1 MDTGIRDRV
10 VLVTG
15 ADNPAGIG
23 AATARAFA
31 REGAAL
37 FVTLLEGDE
46 REGVV
51 REIRDAGGRAHAAR
65 INLAD
70 PMVIP
75 ILFDAAERALGP
87 VEVLVINAAHS
98 ETDSL
103 LSLPTEARDWANRTL
118 RTITPR
124 SHDAH
129 FAVNSRATAL
139 LMAEYARRSVQRG
152 AARGRIIAIST
163 DGAHNFPGEV
173 SYGASKAALES
184 YSRSAAGEFGPY
196 GITVNIVSPGPI
208 QTGWI
213 PEELEGEIAA
223 TIPMGR
229 VGHPEDVADAIL
241 LLASEQARWITGQT
255 IHVGGGHRMA

>member
-1 MDTGIRDRV
+1 MDTGLRDKV

-15 ADNPAGIG
+15 ADNPRGIG

-31 REGAAL
+31 REGAAV
-37 FVTLLEGDE
+37 FASLLEEDD
-46 REGVV
+46 RDGVV
-51 REIRDAGGRAHAAR
+51 RRIRDAGGRADAAR
-65 INLAD
+65 ADLAD
-70 PMVIP
+70 PMAVP
-75 ILFDAAERALGP
+75 ALFDAAERALGP
-87 VEVLVINAAHS
+87 VDVLVVNAAHG

-103 LSLPTEARDWANRTL
+103 LSLGPGVRDWARRSL
-118 RTITPR
+118 QTITPE

-139 LMAEYARRSVQRG
+139 LMAEYARRSAQRG
-152 AARGRIIAIST
+152 AVWGRIITIST

-184 YSRSAAGEFGPY
+184 YSRSAASEFAPY

-213 PEELEGEIAA
+213 PEGLEGEIAES
-223 TIPMGR
+223 IPMGR
-229 VGHPEDVADAIL
+229 VGRPEDVADAIL
-241 LLASEQARWITGQT
+241 LLATDQARWITGQT
-255 IHVGGGHRMA
+255 IHVGGGHRMT